1 MTGTRP
7 PSVDALVRRL
17 DQVDLPR
24 PIVVEAAREA
34 IDLYRENPD
43 VDIDGE
49 FRSRVEEARRSLPHR
64 IINATGVILHT
75 NLGRAP
81 WSALAAESASEVSTG
96 YANVELDVRTGERG
110 KRNAATEHLLTLL
123 TGAEAALVVNNNAAA
138 VFLVLLALAAGRE
151 VPVSRGELIEIG
163 GSYRLPDLM
172 SATGSRL
179 VEVGTTNRTRLADY
193 ASVADPALLLK
204 VHPSN
209 YQIVGFTTETSIG
222 ELAGLAADKG
232 VPLVFDAGSGLL
244 DDRLPWLNGPPPP
257 WLRGEPGV
265 QQALAEGS
273 DLVLFSG
280 DKLLGGPQAG
290 IIVGRAELV
299 TRLRKHP
306 ATRALRVDG
315 ATNAA
320 LGATLSTYLDG
331 TAGRLPIWRMAAVT
345 RDEIA
350 ARVATVMDSAPKG
363 RLTTRDGFSTIGAGS
378 APGSE
383 IPSRLITIADGDD
396 AFGSLLANDPPILSR
411 REAGTAVIDLR
422 TVDPSDDDKVAA
434 ALATM

>member
-7 PSVDALVRRL
+7 PSVDALVRRI

-24 PIVVEAAREA
+24 PIVVEAARRT
-34 IDLYRENPD
+34 IDLYRDNPD
-43 VDIDGE
+43 INIDDE
-49 FRSRVEEARRSLPHR
+49 FRSRIDEARRSLPHR

-81 WSALAAESASEVSTG
+81 WSARAAASASEVSTG
-96 YANVELDVRTGERG
+96 YANVEIDVRTGERG
-110 KRNAATEHLLTLL
+110 KRNVATEHLLTVL

-222 ELAGLAADKG
+222 ELAGLAADRG

-257 WLRGEPGV
+257 WLGGEPGV
-265 QQALAEGS
+265 RQALTDGA

-331 TAGRLPIWRMAAVT
+331 TAGHLPIWRMAALT

-350 ARVATVMDSAPKG
+350 ARVATVIDSGTKG

-383 IPSRLITIADGDD
+383 IPSRLITIAGGDD
-396 AFGSLLANDPPILSR
+396 AFVALLANDPPILAR

-434 ALATM
+434 ALAKM